1 MAKTALGDP
10 FGEAA
15 RADDETRA
23 QMRAKVAEEKKKP
36 PRSKRE
42 AEADAKAGGI
52 RWGPIIMLVLIL
64 FSSLAPF
71 LGKVVDT
78 LGFMGLSLFAI
89 DHEARIMR
97 FYEQHNPSKV
107 KEVVG
112 VVRKYKGKEK
122 ELYAKL
128 EKKYGISP

>member
-1 MAKTALGDP
+1 V
-10 FGEAA
+10 
-15 RADDETRA
+15 
-23 QMRAKVAEEKKKP
+23 RAKEAEEKKKK

-42 AEADAKAGGI
+42 AAEDAKAGGI
-52 RWGPIIMLVLIL
+52 RWGPIIMLVLIF

-78 LGFMGLSLFAI
+78 LGFAGFSLFAI
-89 DHEARIMR
+89 DHEARITR